1 MKEYDVVQD
10 LYRARRT
17 VKGLLNLFRTEGTTD
32 KPRPIRKVRELY
44 RYHKGSQWMFDFLMR
59 TLLNLGNWIF
69 SVGLGL
75 QHGFRGFQVSRHTF
89 QEAARLRPPIHITE
103 AQARKDLERLLAE
116 NKVKWE
122 D

>member
-75 QHGFRGFQVSRHTF
+75 QHGFRGFQVSRHRF